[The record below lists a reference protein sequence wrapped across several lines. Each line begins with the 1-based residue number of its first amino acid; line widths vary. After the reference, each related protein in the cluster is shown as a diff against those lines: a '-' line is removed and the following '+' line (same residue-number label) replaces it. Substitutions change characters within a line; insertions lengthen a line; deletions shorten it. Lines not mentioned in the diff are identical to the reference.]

1 MKGKTMTRNKE
12 YVIRWKQ
19 ETHGLSYVE
28 AVSVEGAREKA
39 RQDKDT
45 GFQELDEKRFWVID
59 LIQEVEGDK

>member
-1 MKGKTMTRNKE
+1 MTPISKKKE

-28 AVSVEGAREKA
+28 AVSVEDAREKA

-45 GFQELDEKRFWVID
+45 GFHVLDEKQVWIID
-59 LIQEVEGDK
+59 LIQEVEGIK